1 MDINPAS
8 ARPTNCPMFGGDL
21 SAGRAHGPKVESHR
35 PLTGAGSIGSSQSWI
50 WDCCERSP
58 LQQVEPVAGERPLE
72 VVATGED
79 LVAAQRECV
88 QPGEVTV
95 AEAKHAREPLGNL
108 ALAGTASRVDPYGDV
123 LQSRD
128 SLD

>member
-1 MDINPAS
+1 MIGSGWQLPAP
-8 ARPTNCPMFGGDL
+8 RGDL
-21 SAGRAHGPKVESHR
+21 ISSRLAVNG
-35 PLTGAGSIGSSQSWI
+35 GASSIGSSQSWI

-58 LQQVEPVAGERPLE
+58 LQQIEPVAGERPLE

-108 ALAGTASRVDPYGDV
+108 ALAG
-123 LQSRD
+123 
-128 SLD
+128 